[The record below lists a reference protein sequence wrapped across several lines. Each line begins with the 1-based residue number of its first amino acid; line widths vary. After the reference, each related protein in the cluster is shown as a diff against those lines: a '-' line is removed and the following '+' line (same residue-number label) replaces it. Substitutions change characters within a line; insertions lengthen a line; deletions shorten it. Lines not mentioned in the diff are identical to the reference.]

1 MHKSNAQKTTECYNL
16 YNWGLRK
23 KSDKNMD
30 QVKMAGH
37 LAVIP
42 YGQNETGLF
51 HEIPQI

>member
-30 QVKMAGH
+30 QVKIAGH

-42 YGQNETGLF
+42 YG
-51 HEIPQI
+51 